1 MTDLKLPRVSKPV
14 YGILRGKVPS
24 MSGREPI
31 PLREIQA
38 AQDRIAGT
46 AVRTPL
52 IRLNLED
59 PPADIYLKLENLQP
73 VGSFKMRGAG
83 NAVLKARAE
92 GLAERVWTVS
102 AGNMAQGLA
111 WYARHVG
118 LPCSV
123 LVPEDA
129 PPTKLAA
136 LERMGADVVP
146 ASAEETFRVAESG
159 QYSGI
164 QGHFIHPFADPD
176 VMAGNGTIGLEI
188 LEDLPLVDAVVIPY
202 GGGGLSVGIASAL
215 SAQDAKVKVFASE
228 VETAAP
234 FAASLAEG
242 SPQRVVRAPSFIDGI
257 GHPLVYPDMWPL
269 ARRLLTASVVVS
281 LEEVVGAIRLLL
293 ERHRIVVEGAGAT
306 SLAAVLTGGVEG
318 EKIVCVVSGGN
329 LDAASLRTILQGLI
343 PGAPSGND

>member
-1 MTDLKLPRVSKPV
+1 MAQ
-14 YGILRGKVPS
+14 
-24 MSGREPI
+24 
-31 PLREIQA
+31 IQA
-38 AQDRIAGT
+38 AQERIADT

-52 IRLNLED
+52 IPLNLED

-83 NAVLKARAE
+83 NAVLKAKAE
-92 GLAERVWTVS
+92 GLTERVWIVS

-129 PPTKLAA
+129 PATKLDA
-136 LERMGADVVP
+136 LERMGADIVR
-146 ASAEETFRVAESG
+146 ASVEETFQVAQSG
-159 QYSGI
+159 RYAAI

-188 LEDLPLVDAVVIPY
+188 LEDLPRVDAVVIPY
-202 GGGGLSVGIASAL
+202 GGGGLSAGIASAL
-215 SAQDAKVKVFASE
+215 SALEPGVRSFASE

-234 FAASLAEG
+234 LAASLAAG
-242 SPQRVVRAPSFIDGI
+242 DPQQVVREPSFVDGI
-257 GHPLVYPDMWPL
+257 GHPLLYPDMWPL
-269 ARRLLTASVVVS
+269 ARKLLTASLVIP
-281 LEEVVGAIRLLL
+281 LPEVVQTIRFLL

-306 SLAAVLTGGVEG
+306 SVAAALTGGVEG
-318 EKIVCVVSGGN
+318 ERIVCVVSGGN
-329 LDAASLRTILQGLI
+329 LDSSLLETILRGKI
-343 PGAPSGND
+343 P

>member
-1 MTDLKLPRVSKPV
+1 
-14 YGILRGKVPS
+14 
-24 MSGREPI
+24 MSGPRPI
-31 PLREIQA
+31 PLTEIRA
-38 AQDRIAGT
+38 ARDRIAET

-59 PPADIYLKLENLQP
+59 PPADVYLKLENLQP

-111 WYARHVG
+111 WYARYAG

-129 PPTKLAA
+129 PPTKLTA
-136 LERMGADVVP
+136 LKRMGAEIVP
-146 ASAEETFRVAESG
+146 VSAEETFRVAESG
-159 QYSGI
+159 EYSGI
-164 QGHFIHPFADPD
+164 RGHFIHPFADPD

-188 LEDLPLVDAVVIPY
+188 LEDLPQVDAVVIPY

-215 SAQDAKVKVFASE
+215 SAQDGEVRAYASE

-234 FAASLAEG
+234 LSASLAAG
-242 SPQRVVRAPSFIDGI
+242 SPQSVVRVPSFVDGI
-257 GHPLVYPDMWPL
+257 GHPFVYPAMWPL
-269 ARRLLTASVVVS
+269 ARELLTASVVVP
-281 LEEVVGAIRLLL
+281 LEEVVATIRLLL

-306 SLAAVLTGGVEG
+306 SVAAALTGGVEG
-318 EKIVCVVSGGN
+318 EQIVCVVSGGN
-329 LDAASLRTILQGLI
+329 LDAARLATILEGQI
-343 PGAPSGND
+343 PQVS